1 MRPSS
6 HTKRRNF
13 SEQEKTLL
21 FSLIS
26 KEKHV
31 LECKDIKAHTLEE
44 KRKSWE
50 KITLTFNADTS
61 VVVIPRTVEEL
72 RKCWMNQ
79 RYREKQIA
87 AAER

>member
-1 MRPSS
+1 M
-6 HTKRRNF
+6 
-13 SEQEKTLL
+13 
-21 FSLIS
+21 
-26 KEKHV
+26 
-31 LECKDIKAHTLEE
+31 ECKDIKAHTLEE

-50 KITLTFNADTS
+50 KITHTFNADTS